1 MLSQD
6 DKDKLIEFG
15 NQCKEA
21 KQSYKEEELFSI
33 EEITICL
40 KHNKTQLP
48 DLLYFMTTDDD
59 QKIDEEEANLLNW
72 VRKFVRRIRPTDIE
86 EAIELIKQG
95 FHSN

>member
-6 DKDKLIEFG
+6 DKDKLIELG

-21 KQSYKEEELFSI
+21 KKSYKEEELFSI
-33 EEITICL
+33 DEITNSL
-40 KHNKTQLP
+40 KYNKVQLP

-59 QKIDEEEANLLNW
+59 QRIDREEAKLLNW
-72 VRKFVRRIRPTDIE
+72 VRKFVRRIKPTDIE

-95 FHSN
+95 FSN